1 MLRSFRTQALTFWCR
16 DISHLTIQHA
26 PQSCRCS
33 PCRGPFVRF
42 LFPTRRDGVN
52 GCSSP
57 PICGLC
63 RGELLWDSTP
73 TVKQL
78 QRQSP
83 GLSQIYHEERH
94 SAEFSIDERMDLVKI
109 STAVDATRRCED
121 MALGPAFCVCTRTRS
136 AVCPSRTSPC
146 PWRKVELRSPNLVLR
161 SSNVNRN
168 GERHRA
174 VSDPA
179 LLGVRQHRLACAQT
193 LSPCSA
199 RLPWA
204 TSAT

>member
-1 MLRSFRTQALTFWCR
+1 MLEEL
-16 DISHLTIQHA
+16 HLTT
-26 PQSCRCS
+26 C
-33 PCRGPFVRF
+33 
-42 LFPTRRDGVN
+42 
-52 GCSSP
+52 
-57 PICGLC
+57 
-63 RGELLWDSTP
+63 
-73 TVKQL
+73 
-78 QRQSP
+78 RQSP

-109 STAVDATRRCED
+109 SMVVDAMRRCED
-121 MALGPAFCVCTRTRS
+121 MALGPAFCVCMRTRS

-174 VSDPA
+174 VSVPA
-179 LLGVRQHRLACAQT
+179 LLGVRQHRLACAQA